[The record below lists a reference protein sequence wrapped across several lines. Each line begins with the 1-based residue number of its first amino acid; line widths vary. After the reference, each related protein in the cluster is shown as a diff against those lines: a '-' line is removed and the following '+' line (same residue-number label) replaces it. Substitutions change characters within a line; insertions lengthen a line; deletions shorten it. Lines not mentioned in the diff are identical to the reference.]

1 MFSVNDSRLVLEIFF
16 HSCVVHF
23 LNYMNKLNKG
33 PNHVKSELQQKIV
46 LKNKNYKKVLQKNA
60 FLNKKITEVNNFV
73 QKNKN
78 SFQK

>member
-33 PNHVKSELQQKIV
+33 PNHVKSELQQKIF
-46 LKNKNYKKVLQKNA
+46 LKKEKLQKK
-60 FLNKKITEVNNFV
+60 FCKQKITEVNNCT
-73 QKNKN
+73 KYMK

>member
-33 PNHVKSELQQKIV
+33 PNHVKSELQQKIF
-46 LKNKNYKKVLQKNA
+46 LKKRKITKKILQTKNY
-60 FLNKKITEVNNFV
+60 
-73 QKNKN
+73 
-78 SFQK
+78 

>member
-60 FLNKKITEVNNFV
+60 FLNKKLL
-73 QKNKN
+73 K
-78 SFQK
+78 